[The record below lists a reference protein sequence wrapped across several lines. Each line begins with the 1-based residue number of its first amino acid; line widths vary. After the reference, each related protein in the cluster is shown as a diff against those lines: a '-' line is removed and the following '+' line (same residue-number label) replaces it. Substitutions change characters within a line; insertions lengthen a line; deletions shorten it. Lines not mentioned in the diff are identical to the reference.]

1 MWVFISSWI
10 ICWEFCC
17 CFWICSASDCI
28 ALSHSCRAPSG
39 DCFTL
44 SIRPSVISSPYS
56 MGVPDPF
63 VYRTRNRA
71 GERRTRIGLGGWT
84 RPYASRSKALAL
96 GVVGPY
102 LAVDLL
108 EEGLAV
114 LMVLLELAHLPQL
127 LGREALDPLRDL
139 LHGQPFVVGGLQ
151 RSQHGGPQLSLA
163 GDLLGLAHD
172 VLGPLGGLLG
182 YPKTLAGGLLGRS
195 KPLPCYLLGGLKPL
209 LGGPL
214 EGPHALLHVGEWR
227 EELPVG
233 PDPTPAKSPHALLL
247 PEDTPREGLGGVR
260 VVLGLLAHNLDGVTH
275 PALHELGVALLE
287 LKEPQ
292 AVGEELLG
300 RPGVIFLEPHELE
313 PAFGDPDG
321 AALGCG
327 EVLGYGFEGVVLS
340 LCHLS
345 GGARCLVDVCCGGH
359 CSTSMVDSK
368 SLLLCSYHTYVRC
381 KPHSIRP
388 FVFAPIHRSA
398 WNRNSPES
406 ICRILDKTT

>member
-1 MWVFISSWI
+1 MI
-10 ICWEFCC
+10 
-17 CFWICSASDCI
+17 
-28 ALSHSCRAPSG
+28 
-39 DCFTL
+39 
-44 SIRPSVISSPYS
+44 
-56 MGVPDPF
+56 
-63 VYRTRNRA
+63 
-71 GERRTRIGLGGWT
+71 
-84 RPYASRSKALAL
+84 
-96 GVVGPY
+96 
-102 LAVDLL
+102 
-108 EEGLAV
+108 
-114 LMVLLELAHLPQL
+114 LLELAYLLKL
-127 LGREALDPLRDL
+127 LGRESLDPLGDL
-139 LHGQPFVVGGLQ
+139 LHTQPFVVGGLK

-163 GDLLGLAHD
+163 ANFLRLPKDLIGLLGC
-172 VLGPLGGLLG
+172 LLG
-182 YPKTLAGGLLGRS
+182 YPQPLAGGLLGS
-195 KPLPCYLLGGLKPL
+195 PKTLPCYLLGCLEPL

-214 EGPHALLHVGEWR
+214 EGPHALLGEGEGV
-227 EELPVG
+227 EEVPVG
-233 PDPTPAKSPHALLL
+233 TNPTLAERPKALLL
-247 PEDTPREGLGGVR
+247 PADGPREGLCSAR
-260 VVLGLLAHNLDGVTH
+260 IVLCLLTHNLNGLTH

-287 LKEPQ
+287 LKEPH

-300 RPGVIFLEPHELE
+300 RPGIILLKPHELE
-313 PAFGDPDG
+313 PAFGDPDA

-345 GGARCLVDVCCGGH
+345 GGARCLVDVCCGSH